1 MAERYTVTSNSSS
14 NTRLEE
20 AEFEKIQLLAATKAE
35 LETKNSGGSPMDT
48 GELAVATDTKSLWH
62 RFSGPDVR
70 KIPFLDGSGNALGT
84 NALDIQSSRSA
95 ATQVASGT
103 NSSAIGSR
111 NTASGSNSSAI
122 GYDNTASG
130 TNSSAIGYDNIAS
143 GYGSS
148 AIGSRNTASGDDASA
163 IGYDN
168 TASGFASSAIGYDN
182 TASGHYSSAIGCDN
196 TASGERSSAFGFRT
210 TTTVNATFEAGYWSN
225 ASTRAGAIRTHSTGQ
240 VSATLPTT
248 DTAFTASAAANGSE
262 VNGSL
267 AQGMFSTRLGGTD
280 DELITEVNDTGTIR
294 KFSQLRIESNGA
306 VTGGDL
312 SGNARGANALDIQSS
327 RSAATQV
334 ASGTNSSAIG
344 SRNTAS
350 ENYSSAIGYD
360 NTASG
365 TNSSAIG
372 SRNTASGNNLS
383 AIGYD
388 NIASGYGS
396 SAIGSRNT
404 ASGNY
409 SSAFGYQNTASG
421 YYSSAFG
428 YDNTASGTNSS
439 AIGSRNTASGYYS
452 SAFGYRTTTTVNET
466 FEAGYW
472 SNASTRSTAVRL
484 HPNGQVAMTIED
496 SATAPTDGGATAGSE
511 ADGTLGRGMFAI
523 QKNGTAL
530 TLYYNNAGTIQ
541 SVSLGTLS

>member
-111 NTASGSNSSAI
+111 NTASENYSSAI

-143 GYGSS
+143 GYG
-148 AIGSRNTASGDDASA
+148 
-163 IGYDN
+163 
-168 TASGFASSAIGYDN
+168 
-182 TASGHYSSAIGCDN
+182 
-196 TASGERSSAFGFRT
+196 
-210 TTTVNATFEAGYWSN
+210 
-225 ASTRAGAIRTHSTGQ
+225 
-240 VSATLPTT
+240 
-248 DTAFTASAAANGSE
+248 
-262 VNGSL
+262 
-267 AQGMFSTRLGGTD
+267 
-280 DELITEVNDTGTIR
+280 
-294 KFSQLRIESNGA
+294 
-306 VTGGDL
+306 
-312 SGNARGANALDIQSS
+312 
-327 RSAATQV
+327 
-334 ASGTNSSAIG
+334 
-344 SRNTAS
+344 
-350 ENYSSAIGYD
+350 
-360 NTASG
+360 
-365 TNSSAIG
+365 
-372 SRNTASGNNLS
+372 
-383 AIGYD
+383 
-388 NIASGYGS
+388 
-396 SAIGSRNT
+396 
-404 ASGNY
+404 
-409 SSAFGYQNTASG
+409 
-421 YYSSAFG
+421 
-428 YDNTASGTNSS
+428 SS